1 MYRYSNGQI
10 SLSDFKQPVGMN
22 LKENNRWVKKAQT
35 IPWLD
40 IEKRYAKLFT
50 NRKGNVAKPLRL
62 ALGACIIQ
70 TEYGFSDEETGL
82 QIQENPYLQYFCG
95 YPGYDDEHLPF
106 DPSLMVYFRKR
117 LTPEVLGEI
126 NEMIIRDAKAR
137 QQEADTQQ
145 KDDNDN
151 NANPPTGGGNS
162 GTLIVDATCAP
173 SEIRF
178 PQDVSLLD
186 EARENAE
193 QIIDTLQEQST
204 EKKPRTYRNK
214 AHKDSLKYMRSRKH
228 TEKKTREAIRKQLQY
243 LRRDLSA
250 IDAMLQSSLKLSPKQ
265 ELRLGTLRKI
275 YEQQKYMYD
284 NHTHSVSDRIVS
296 VSQPF
301 IRPIVR
307 GKAGKPVE
315 FGAKLDISVSDGWTR
330 LECWS
335 FDAYNEAT
343 KLIETIERY
352 REREGHYPERVL
364 ADKIYRNRENL
375 GYCKLHGIRL
385 SGPALGRPKKDEQR
399 DRRQTYLDQNER
411 IEVERQF
418 SLAKRKCNL
427 GKVKTKLEETVGFT
441 LAMSIVMLNLRKI
454 QRTLSRLLLQIL
466 RCLWPQQ
473 KLAFVQ

>member
-1 MYRYSNGQI
+1 M
-10 SLSDFKQPVGMN
+10 
-22 LKENNRWVKKAQT
+22 
-35 IPWLD
+35 
-40 IEKRYAKLFT
+40 
-50 NRKGNVAKPLRL
+50 
-62 ALGACIIQ
+62 
-70 TEYGFSDEETGL
+70 
-82 QIQENPYLQYFCG
+82 QYFCG
-95 YPGYDDEHLPF
+95 YPGYDDERLPF

-126 NEMIIRDAKAR
+126 NEMILRDAKAR

-151 NANPPTGGGNS
+151 DANPPTGGGNS

-173 SEIRF
+173 SDIRF
-178 PQDVSLLD
+178 PQDGSLLD
-186 EARENAE
+186 DARENAE
-193 QIIDTLQEQST
+193 QIIDALQEQSL

-214 AHKDSLKYMRSRKH
+214 AHRDSLKYMRSRKH
-228 TEKKTREAIRKQLQY
+228 TEKKTREAIRKQIQY

-250 IDAMLQSSLKLSPKQ
+250 IDAMLQSGLKLSSKQ
-265 ELRLGTLRKI
+265 ELRLETLRKI

-284 NHTHSVSDRIVS
+284 NHTHSVPDRIVS

-352 REREGHYPERVL
+352 RARKGHYPERVL

-385 SGPALGRPKKDEQR
+385 SGPALGRPKKDEQH

-441 LAMSIVMLNLRKI
+441 LAMSIVVLNLRKL
-454 QRTLSRLLLQIL
+454 QRTLSRLFLQIL
-466 RCLWPQQ
+466 RYFLPQQ